1 MRVSISVL
9 LMSFVFST
17 QAFASAFDSLNDQ
30 KLQEQALTLLEQN
43 AASMRLTGDVRAE
56 EKLTEILAKVQ
67 AYNDEILTRLSEG
80 QDLESMT
87 SAVSHTD
94 TKCSIDQGGKSAV
107 CNLLITYRLLGETNV
122 RFHVDLDDAGNAVGI
137 SNTADITR
145 GD

>member
-80 QDLESMT
+80 QDLENMT

-94 TKCSIDQGGKSAV
+94 TKCSIDHGGKSAV
-107 CNLLITYRLLGETNV
+107 CNLLISYRPLGETNV